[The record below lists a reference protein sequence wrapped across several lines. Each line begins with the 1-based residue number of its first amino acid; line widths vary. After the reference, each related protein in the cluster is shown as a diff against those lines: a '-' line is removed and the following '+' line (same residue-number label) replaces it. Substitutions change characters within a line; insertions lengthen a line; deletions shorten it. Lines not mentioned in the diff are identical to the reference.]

1 MSYRT
6 FLKNERKSRAFT
18 LVETLV
24 GVAVFAVIAVA
35 SYQAYVSLFALI
47 NQNQYKI
54 LGLNLANEQFEII
67 RNLTYSDVGIQG
79 GLPNGKIPHEQTLVR
94 SGVTFD
100 VTTTIRNID
109 LPFDGTIGGSP
120 NDLSPA
126 DNKLVELE
134 IGCAACKGF
143 IPIFLTTTVAP
154 KALETSSTN
163 GALFVRVFDANGV
176 AVSGADVHI
185 VNTQAN
191 PDIIIDDVTDS
202 SGLLQIVDAPPGV
215 EAYEITV
222 SKSGYSTDRTYTDG
236 AVGNPDPLKPHATVV
251 VQQVTQVSFAIDKL
265 STISFSSMTPTCVAV
280 GSIDFSIVGGR
291 QIGVNTPKFSQSVAT
306 NGSGTYSNSSMEWDS
321 YTITGTDATYDIIGI
336 NPLNP
341 VGLNPDS
348 TQDVDLIV
356 AAKNPRSLLVTV
368 KDSSTQLPVT
378 DAEVRVT
385 GTSYDETQ
393 ITDRGF
399 INQSD
404 WSGGAG
410 VDYTADDGFLDLVG
424 GEIKLK
430 NVSGSYNPNGILESL
445 TIDTGS
451 ESNFHS
457 LVWTP
462 TDQPVSASLD
472 GTPSVRFQIA
482 TNASST
488 DTIWNY
494 LGPDG
499 TAGTYYTTTN
509 TTISSVHNGNRYL
522 RYKVFLHTADTSV
535 TPNIS
540 DIAFTMTSSC
550 TPPGQ
555 VIFSGLSSG
564 TYDVSISKS
573 GYTTQTIT
581 GINMTSNWKEQ
592 EVILSP

>member
-100 VTTTIRNID
+100 VTTTIRNVD

-134 IGCAACKGF
+134 INCATCKGF
-143 IPIFLTTTVAP
+143 IPLFLTTTVAP

-185 VNTQAN
+185 VNTLAN

-215 EAYEITV
+215 EAYQITV
-222 SKSGYSTDRTYTDG
+222 SKPGYSTDRTYTDG

-251 VQQVTQVSFAIDKL
+251 VQQVTQVSFAIDRL
-265 STISFSSMTPTCVAV
+265 STISFSSMTPTCVPV
-280 GSIDFSIVGGR
+280 GNIDFSLVGGR
-291 QIGVNTPKFSQSVAT
+291 QIGANVPKYSQSIVT
-306 NGSGTYSNSSMEWDS
+306 NGSGTYSNSTMEWDS
-321 YTITGTDATYDIIGI
+321 YTISGVDGTYDIVGI

-341 VGLNPDS
+341 VNLNPNS
-348 TQDVDLIV
+348 VQDVDLIV
-356 AAKNPRSLLVTV
+356 TAKNPRSLLVTV

-378 DAEVRVT
+378 DAVVRVT
-385 GTSYDETQ
+385 GTSYDQSQT
-393 ITDRGF
+393 TDRGF
-399 INQSD
+399 INQTD
-404 WSGGAG
+404 WSGGVG
-410 VDYTADDGFLDLVG
+410 VDHTADDGFLDLTG

-430 NVSGSYNPNGILESL
+430 NVSGSYNPNGILESS

-462 TDQPVSASLD
+462 TDQPVSASSD

-488 DTIWNY
+488 DTVWNY

-499 TAGTYYTTTN
+499 TAGTYYTTAN

-522 RYKVFLHTADTSV
+522 RYKIFLHTADTAV

-555 VIFSGLSSG
+555 VTFSGLSSG
-564 TYDVSISKS
+564 TYTVSVSKT

-581 GINMTSNWKEQ
+581 GINMSSNWKEQ

>member
-1 MSYRT
+1 ML
-6 FLKNERKSRAFT
+6 FKNKIQQKKDRAFT
-18 LVETLV
+18 LIETLV
-24 GVAVFAVIAVA
+24 GVAVFVIIATA
-35 SYQAYVSLFALI
+35 SYQAYVSLFTLI

-54 LGLNLANEQFEII
+54 LALNLANEQFEII
-67 RNLTYSDVGIQG
+67 RNLAYSDVGIQG
-79 GLPNGKIPHEQTLVR
+79 GLPNGKIPHSQTLVR
-94 SGVTFD
+94 AGVTFA
-100 VTTTIRNID
+100 VTTTIRNVDI
-109 LPFDGTIGGSP
+109 PFDGTIGGTP

-134 IGCAACKGF
+134 VDCPACVNF
-143 IPIFLTTTVAP
+143 TPVSITTTVAP
-154 KALETSSTN
+154 KALETLSTN

-176 AVSGADVHI
+176 AVSGASVHI

-191 PDIIIDDVTDS
+191 PDIIIDDVTDT
-202 SGLLQIVDAPPGV
+202 SGILQIIDAPPGV

-222 SKSGYSTDRTYTDG
+222 TKSGYSTDRTYTNG
-236 AVGNPDPLKPHATVV
+236 AVGNPDPLKLHATVV
-251 VQQVTQVSFAIDKL
+251 LQQVTQVSFAIDKL
-265 STISFSSMTPTCVAV
+265 SNISFSSLTPTCAV
-280 GSIDFSIVGGR
+280 VGGVDFSLESNRLVGA
-291 QIGVNTPKFSQSVAT
+291 GVPKYLQNLT
-306 NGSGTYSNSSMEWDS
+306 TDGSGTYSNSSMEWGS
-321 YTITGTDATYDIIGI
+321 YTITGTDATYDIVGI

-341 VGLNPDS
+341 INLNPDS
-348 TQDVDLIV
+348 VQEVDLIV
-356 AAKNPRSLLVTV
+356 ATKNPRSLLITV
-368 KDSSTQLPVT
+368 KDASTQLPVT
-378 DAEVRVT
+378 DATVQVT

-399 INQSD
+399 INQTD
-404 WSGGAG
+404 WSGGVG
-410 VDYTADDGFLDLVG
+410 VDYVADDGFLDIAG

-430 NVSGSYNPNGILESL
+430 NVSGSYNPNGILESS
-445 TIDTGS
+445 TVDTGS

-457 LVWTP
+457 LVWSP
-462 TDQPVSASLD
+462 TDQPVSASSD

-499 TAGTYYTTTN
+499 TAATYYTSSN
-509 TTISSVHNGNRYL
+509 AIISSVHNNDRYL
-522 RYKVFLHTADTSV
+522 RYKVFLHTADPAV

-564 TYDVSISKS
+564 VYDVSVSRS
-573 GYTTQTIT
+573 GYTTQLIT
-581 GINMTSNWKEQ
+581 GVNMSTNWKEQ

>member
-1 MSYRT
+1 MLFRNKT
-6 FLKNERKSRAFT
+6 KQKKDGAFT
-18 LVETLV
+18 LIETLV
-24 GVAVFAVIAVA
+24 GVAVFLIIATA

-67 RNLTYSDVGIQG
+67 RNLAYSDVGIQG
-79 GLPNGKIPHEQTLVR
+79 GLPNGKIPHSQTLVR
-94 SGVTFD
+94 AGVTFT
-100 VTTTIRNID
+100 VTTTIRNVDI
-109 LPFDGTIGGSP
+109 PFDGTIGGTP

-134 IGCAACKGF
+134 VNCPACATF
-143 IPIFLTTTVAP
+143 TPISLTTTVAP
-154 KALETSSTN
+154 KALETLSTN
-163 GALFVRVFDANGV
+163 GALFVRVFDANGI
-176 AVSGADVHI
+176 AVSGASVHI

-191 PDIIIDDVTDS
+191 PDIIIDDVTDTT
-202 SGLLQIVDAPPGV
+202 GILQIIDAPPGV

-222 SKSGYSTDRTYTDG
+222 TKSGYSTDRTYTDG
-236 AVGNPDPLKPHATVV
+236 SVGNPDPLKLHATVV

-265 STISFSSMTPTCVAV
+265 SDISFSSLTPTCTPV
-280 GSIDFSIVGGR
+280 GDIDFSLVSSR
-291 QIGVNTPKFSQSVAT
+291 QIGAGVPKYSQSLVT
-306 NGSGTYSNSSMEWDS
+306 NGSGTYSNNSMEWGS
-321 YTITGTDATYDIIGI
+321 YTITGTDATYDIVGI

-341 VGLNPDS
+341 INLNPDS
-348 TQDVDLIV
+348 VQEVDLIV
-356 AAKNPRSLLVTV
+356 ATKNPRSLLVTV
-368 KDSSTQLPVT
+368 KDSSTQLPIT
-378 DAEVRVT
+378 DATVQVT

-399 INQSD
+399 INQTN

-410 VDYTADDGFLDLVG
+410 VDYTADDGFLDVDG

-430 NVSGSYNPNGILESL
+430 NVSGSYNPNGILESS

-457 LVWTP
+457 LVWSP
-462 TDQPVSASLD
+462 TDQPVSASSD

-488 DTIWNY
+488 DTTWTY

-499 TAGTYYTTTN
+499 TAGTYYTTSN
-509 TTISSVHNGNRYL
+509 ATISSVHNDDRYL
-522 RYKVFLHTADTSV
+522 RYKVFLHSADPAV

-555 VIFSGLSSG
+555 VIFSGLSAG
-564 TYDVSISKS
+564 TYTISISKS
-573 GYTTQTIT
+573 GYTTQVIT
-581 GINMTSNWKEQ
+581 DVSVSSNWKEQ

>member
-1 MSYRT
+1 ML
-6 FLKNERKSRAFT
+6 FKNKIQQKKDRAFT
-18 LVETLV
+18 LIETLV
-24 GVAVFAVIAVA
+24 GVAVFVIIATA
-35 SYQAYVSLFALI
+35 SYQAYVSLFTLI

-54 LGLNLANEQFEII
+54 LALNLANEQFEII
-67 RNLTYSDVGIQG
+67 RNLAYSDVGIQG
-79 GLPNGKIPHEQTLVR
+79 GLPNGKIPHNQTLVR
-94 SGVTFD
+94 AGVTFA
-100 VTTTIRNID
+100 VTTTIRNVDI
-109 LPFDGTIGGSP
+109 PFDGTIGGTP

-134 IGCAACKGF
+134 VDCPACVNF
-143 IPIFLTTTVAP
+143 TPVSITTTVAP
-154 KALETSSTN
+154 KALETLSTN

-176 AVSGADVHI
+176 AVSGASVHI

-191 PDIIIDDVTDS
+191 PDIIIDDVTDT
-202 SGLLQIVDAPPGV
+202 SGILQIIDAPPGV

-222 SKSGYSTDRTYTDG
+222 TKSGYSTDRTYTNG
-236 AVGNPDPLKPHATVV
+236 AVGNPDPLKLHATVV
-251 VQQVTQVSFAIDKL
+251 LQQVTQVSFAIDKL
-265 STISFSSMTPTCVAV
+265 SNISFSSLTPTCAV
-280 GSIDFSIVGGR
+280 VGGVDFSLESNRLVGA
-291 QIGVNTPKFSQSVAT
+291 GVPKYLQNLT
-306 NGSGTYSNSSMEWDS
+306 TDGSGTYSNSSMEWGS
-321 YTITGTDATYDIIGI
+321 YTITGTDATYDIVGI

-341 VGLNPDS
+341 INLNPDS
-348 TQDVDLIV
+348 VQEVDLIV
-356 AAKNPRSLLVTV
+356 ATKNPRSLLITV
-368 KDSSTQLPVT
+368 KDASTQLPVT
-378 DAEVRVT
+378 DATVQVT

-399 INQSD
+399 INQTD
-404 WSGGAG
+404 WSGGVG
-410 VDYTADDGFLDLVG
+410 VDYVADDGFLDIAG

-430 NVSGSYNPNGILESL
+430 NVSGSYNPNGILESS
-445 TIDTGS
+445 TVDTGS

-457 LVWTP
+457 LVWSP
-462 TDQPVSASLD
+462 TDQPVSASSD

-499 TAGTYYTTTN
+499 TAATYYTSSN
-509 TTISSVHNGNRYL
+509 AIISSVHNNDRYL
-522 RYKVFLHTADTSV
+522 RYKVFLHTADPAV

-564 TYDVSISKS
+564 VYDVSVSRS
-573 GYTTQTIT
+573 GYTTQLIT
-581 GINMTSNWKEQ
+581 GVNMSTNWKEQ

>member
-1 MSYRT
+1 ML
-6 FLKNERKSRAFT
+6 FKNKIQQKKDRAFT
-18 LVETLV
+18 LIETLV
-24 GVAVFAVIAVA
+24 GVAVFVIIATA
-35 SYQAYVSLFALI
+35 SYQAYVSLFTLI

-54 LGLNLANEQFEII
+54 LALNLANEQFEII
-67 RNLTYSDVGIQG
+67 RNLAYSDVGIQG
-79 GLPNGKIPHEQTLVR
+79 GLPNGKIPHSQTLVR
-94 SGVTFD
+94 AGVTFA
-100 VTTTIRNID
+100 VTTTIRNVDI
-109 LPFDGTIGGSP
+109 PFDGTIGGTP

-134 IGCAACKGF
+134 VDCPACVNF
-143 IPIFLTTTVAP
+143 TPVSITTTVAP
-154 KALETSSTN
+154 KALETLSTN

-176 AVSGADVHI
+176 AVSGASVHI

-191 PDIIIDDVTDS
+191 PDIIIDDVTDT
-202 SGLLQIVDAPPGV
+202 SGILQIIDAPPGV

-222 SKSGYSTDRTYTDG
+222 TKSGYSTDRTYTNG
-236 AVGNPDPLKPHATVV
+236 AVGNPDPLKLHATVV
-251 VQQVTQVSFAIDKL
+251 LQQVTQVSFAIDKL
-265 STISFSSMTPTCVAV
+265 SNISFSSLTPTCAV
-280 GSIDFSIVGGR
+280 VGGVDFSLESNRLVGA
-291 QIGVNTPKFSQSVAT
+291 GVPKYLQNLT
-306 NGSGTYSNSSMEWDS
+306 TDGSGTYSNSSMEWGS
-321 YTITGTDATYDIIGI
+321 YTITGTDATYDIVGI

-341 VGLNPDS
+341 INLNPDS
-348 TQDVDLIV
+348 VQEVDLIV
-356 AAKNPRSLLVTV
+356 ATKNPRSLLITV
-368 KDSSTQLPVT
+368 KDASTQLPVT
-378 DAEVRVT
+378 DATVQVT

-399 INQSD
+399 INQTD
-404 WSGGAG
+404 WSGGVG
-410 VDYTADDGFLDLVG
+410 VDYVADDGFLDIAG

-430 NVSGSYNPNGILESL
+430 NVSGSYNPNGILESS
-445 TIDTGS
+445 TVDTGS

-457 LVWTP
+457 LVWSP
-462 TDQPVSASLD
+462 TDQPVSASSD

-499 TAGTYYTTTN
+499 TAATYYTSSN
-509 TTISSVHNGNRYL
+509 AIISSVHNNDRYL
-522 RYKVFLHTADTSV
+522 RYKVFLHTADPAV

-564 TYDVSISKS
+564 VYDVSVSKS
-573 GYTTQTIT
+573 GYTTQLIT
-581 GINMTSNWKEQ
+581 GVNMSTNWKEQ

>member
-1 MSYRT
+1 MSYKI
-6 FLKNERKSRAFT
+6 LKNKAFT

-24 GVAVFAVIAVA
+24 GVAVFLVIATA
-35 SYQAYVSLFALI
+35 SYQAYVSLFTLI

-67 RNLTYSDVGIQG
+67 RNLAYSDVGIQG
-79 GLPNGKIPHEQTLVR
+79 GLPNGKIPHSQTLVR
-94 SGVTFD
+94 AGVTFE
-100 VTTTIRNID
+100 VTTTIRNVDI
-109 LPFDGTIGGSP
+109 PFDGTIGGTP

-134 IGCAACKGF
+134 INCLACNSF
-143 IPIFLTTTVAP
+143 ASLFLTTTVAP
-154 KALETSSTN
+154 RALETSSSN

-176 AVSGADVHI
+176 AVSGANVHI

-191 PDIIIDDVTDS
+191 PDIIIDDVTDT
-202 SGLLQIVDAPPGV
+202 SGILQIIDAPPGV

-222 SKSGYSTDRTYTDG
+222 TKSGYSTDRTYTDG
-236 AVGNPDPLKPHATVV
+236 AVGNPDPLKLHATVV

-265 STISFSSMTPTCVAV
+265 SAISFSSLTPTCAV
-280 GSIDFSIVGGR
+280 VGGIDFSLVSSGLVGV
-291 QIGVNTPKFSQSVAT
+291 GVPKYSQNLAT
-306 NGSGTYSNSSMEWDS
+306 DGSGAYSNSSMEWGS
-321 YTITGTDATYDIIGI
+321 YTITGTDATYDIVGI

-341 VGLNPDS
+341 INLNPDS
-348 TQDVDLIV
+348 VQEVDLIV
-356 AAKNPRSLLVTV
+356 ATKNPRSLLVTV
-368 KDSSTQLPVT
+368 KDSSTQLPIT
-378 DAEVRVT
+378 DATVQVT

-399 INQSD
+399 INQTN

-410 VDYTADDGFLDLVG
+410 VDYTADDGFLDVDG

-430 NVSGSYNPNGILESL
+430 NVSGSYNPNGILESS

-457 LVWTP
+457 LVWSP
-462 TDQPVSASLD
+462 TDQPVSASSD

-488 DTIWNY
+488 DTTWTY

-499 TAGTYYTTTN
+499 TAGTYYTTSN
-509 TTISSVHNGNRYL
+509 ATISSVHNDDRYL
-522 RYKVFLHTADTSV
+522 RYKVFLHSADPAV

-555 VIFSGLSSG
+555 VIFSGLSAG
-564 TYDVSISKS
+564 TYTISISKS
-573 GYTTQTIT
+573 GYTTQVIT
-581 GINMTSNWKEQ
+581 DVSVSSNWKEQ